1 MFNSITGTI
10 TGKGPGYITIDTFGL
25 EWHCAVTTHTLE
37 NAPPVGSEGT
47 LLVYL
52 HHREELMQLFGFIS
66 SSERSVFIDL
76 LKVSGI
82 GPRQAQKILSGIQV
96 EDFVTSLDTG
106 NVDRLAALPGLGK
119 KTAQKVVL
127 TLRGKLSI
135 QEEEKSD
142 YAEIVEGLVEMGF
155 NKKSAIEAVTKAAEE
170 LQSRS
175 GSAEGEDKESVERE
189 LFKQAIIFLSQ

>member
-1 MFNSITGTI
+1 LFNSITGTI

-25 EWHCAVTTHTLE
+25 EWYCAVTTHTLE
-37 NAPPVGSEGT
+37 HAPPVGSEGT
-47 LLVYL
+47 LFVYL
-52 HHREELMQLFGFIS
+52 HHREELMQLFGFSS
-66 SSERSVFIDL
+66 SSERSVFMDL

-96 EDFVTSLDTG
+96 EDFITSLDAG

-119 KTAQKVVL
+119 KTAQKIVL
-127 TLRGKLSI
+127 TLKGKLSI

-155 NKKSAIEAVTKAAEE
+155 NKKKAIEAVKKAAEE
-170 LQSRS
+170 LHSPS
-175 GSAEGEDKESVERE
+175 GGAEGEDKESVEKE